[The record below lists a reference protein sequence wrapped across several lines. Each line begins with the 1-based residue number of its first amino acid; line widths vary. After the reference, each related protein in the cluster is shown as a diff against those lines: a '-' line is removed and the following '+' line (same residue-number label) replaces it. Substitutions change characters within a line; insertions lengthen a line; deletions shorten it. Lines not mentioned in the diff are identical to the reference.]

1 MDIFKTFY
9 DARDDE
15 NAAKMS
21 AYMKNKFPFLGIPKP
36 TRAKLSKDFL
46 KQKKK
51 DKEVDWQFIF
61 QCYDMPE
68 REFHYLALDYLTAV
82 KALLVSNDI
91 DKIEKLIIT
100 NSWWDSVDCIDSI
113 VGHLCLKYPE
123 LKDSVIPKWID
134 SENIWLKRIA
144 INFQLEYKEKT
155 DTDILSRAILKNCDT
170 GEFFINKAIGWA
182 LREYSKT
189 DKEWVKQ
196 FIAHNKLHSL
206 SVREASKYL

>member
-9 DARDDE
+9 DSQDDE

-36 TRAKLSKDFL
+36 IRAKLSKNFL

-51 DKEVDWQFIF
+51 DKEVDWEFIF

-113 VGHLCLKYPE
+113 VGHLCLKYPQ

>member
-36 TRAKLSKDFL
+36 IRAKLSKDFL
-46 KQKKK
+46 KDKKK
-51 DKEVDWQFIF
+51 DKEVHWQFIF

-68 REFHYLALDYLTAV
+68 REFHYFSLDYLTAV

-100 NSWWDSVDCIDSI
+100 NQR
-113 VGHLCLKYPE
+113 
-123 LKDSVIPKWID
+123 KDRHRHF
-134 SENIWLKRIA
+134 KRG
-144 INFQLEYKEKT
+144 
-155 DTDILSRAILKNCDT
+155 DT
-170 GEFFINKAIGWA
+170 
-182 LREYSKT
+182 
-189 DKEWVKQ
+189 
-196 FIAHNKLHSL
+196 
-206 SVREASKYL
+206 